1 MATLERPVER
11 AASDSP
17 VLAQRSTFS
26 PSAIPSPFPEHELPR
41 GRPAGPGPVLARQQ
55 AVAAGEQEHSESR
68 SRGGTRRSLSR
79 VVDRV
84 KRAMSASRDRQGE
97 QERGRRMSAD
107 TVPTVEE
114 PRGRSPLSAFRPR
127 SLSRGPSA
135 RSMHTVNEEGSTVAA
150 SMYPLSKSQTRSSSR
165 GRAPPGGKIFSTGRG
180 GAGNLIGVSPNED
193 MREFDGEED
202 PNVVRLV
209 REDRSRSRER
219 DGRVEVATTGRG
231 GRGNMRSSSRG
242 RDLELGRVPTVMEE
256 QERAD
261 REDDELR
268 LQELLKKRER
278 EPGQFVSTGRGGA
291 GNISFFRRNTTDAV
305 S

>member
-1 MATLERPVER
+1 
-11 AASDSP
+11 
-17 VLAQRSTFS
+17 
-26 PSAIPSPFPEHELPR
+26 
-41 GRPAGPGPVLARQQ
+41 
-55 AVAAGEQEHSESR
+55 
-68 SRGGTRRSLSR
+68 
-79 VVDRV
+79 
-84 KRAMSASRDRQGE
+84 
-97 QERGRRMSAD
+97 
-107 TVPTVEE
+107 
-114 PRGRSPLSAFRPR
+114 
-127 SLSRGPSA
+127 
-135 RSMHTVNEEGSTVAA
+135 MHTVNEESLTVAA

-219 DGRVEVATTGRG
+219 DGRVEIATTGRG

-242 RDLELGRVPTVMEE
+242 RDPELGRVPTVMEE

-291 GNISFFRRNTTDAV
+291 GNISFFRRNTTDGV